1 MVQRTVNLYPAIG
14 FAGQQVAFNQA
25 VYTPENFISDGTV
38 VAGGFAFA
46 STAAYTGT
54 AAPQNVAS
62 ATGERLLGF
71 VERVISAEIELAE
84 PGKYLAGEELTI
96 AIKGDYYMVA
106 PSAATIG
113 QKVLVNGSTGA
124 VSLGNS
130 AASGTVDTGWT
141 VAKAGDEGDMIII
154 SNH

>member
-1 MVQRTVNLYPAIG
+1 MVQKTVNLYPAIG

-25 VYTPENFISDGTV
+25 VYTPENYISDGTV

-46 STAAYTGT
+46 STATYTGT
-54 AAPQNVAS
+54 AAPQLVAS
-62 ATGERLLGF
+62 NKGQTLLGF
-71 VERVISAEIELAE
+71 VERVISAELDRERPDL
-84 PGKYLAGEELTI
+84 YLAGEELTI

-106 PSAATIG
+106 PSDATVG
-113 QKVLVNGSTGA
+113 QKVLVNTSTGA
-124 VSLGNS
+124 VTLGD
-130 AASGTVDTGWT
+130 AAGSGTVDSGWT